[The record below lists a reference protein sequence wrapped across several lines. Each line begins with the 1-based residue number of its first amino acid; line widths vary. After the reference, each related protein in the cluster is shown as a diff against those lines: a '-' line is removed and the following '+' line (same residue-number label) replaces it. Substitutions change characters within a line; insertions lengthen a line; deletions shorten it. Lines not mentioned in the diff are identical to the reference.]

1 MEDGESK
8 KGSGPWSKYTPEQ
21 RKQIMAERREKGR
34 AAKEKRRAPVAKTEP
49 HNGNGTLLEPTL
61 ELDRLYEMLGELS
74 NDFIYKNF
82 TEQPLRQLCEF
93 LKGTLDRCAKRLQIL
108 EQQRTAMLCDH
119 CKKVLPGG
127 RFAGEI
133 VIRDEITN
141 ELKALRAC
149 SEGCYLQISRIANE
163 RRAKHQGSIRGT
175 VAM

>member
-1 MEDGESK
+1 MDGGEPK
-8 KGSGPWSKYTPEQ
+8 KKSGPWSKYTPEE
-21 RKQIMAERREKGR
+21 RKRIMAERREKGR
-34 AAKEKRRAPVAKTEP
+34 AAKGIVAKAQP
-49 HNGNGTLLEPTL
+49 HNGNGTLLEPAF
-61 ELDRLYEMLGELS
+61 ELDRLYEMLNELTT
-74 NDFIYKNF
+74 DYLYKNF

-93 LKGTLDRCAKRLQIL
+93 MKGVLDRCAKRLQIL

-133 VIRDEITN
+133 VIRDELTN

-149 SEGCYLQISRIANE
+149 SEGCYREISRIANE
-163 RRAKHQGSIRGT
+163 RRARHQGSIRGT

>member
-1 MEDGESK
+1 MELGIENGD
-8 KGSGPWSKYTPEQ
+8 
-21 RKQIMAERREKGR
+21 R
-34 AAKEKRRAPVAKTEP
+34 AAKKKKKKKKDKKPQEP
-49 HNGNGTLLEPTL
+49 EVHNGNGTLLEPTFDI
-61 ELDRLYEMLGELS
+61 DRLYELLGAL
-74 NDFIYKNF
+74 NVDFINKNF
-82 TEQPLRQLCEF
+82 TEPRLRELCEYM
-93 LKGTLDRCAKRLQIL
+93 KGTMDRCSKRLQIL
-108 EQQRTAMLCDH
+108 EQTRTALLCDH

-149 SEGCYLQISRIANE
+149 SEPCYREVSRIANE

>member
-1 MEDGESK
+1 M
-8 KGSGPWSKYTPEQ
+8 
-21 RKQIMAERREKGR
+21 
-34 AAKEKRRAPVAKTEP
+34 
-49 HNGNGTLLEPTL
+49 
-61 ELDRLYEMLGELS
+61 
-74 NDFIYKNF
+74 
-82 TEQPLRQLCEF
+82 
-93 LKGTLDRCAKRLQIL
+93 KGTMDRCSKRLQIL
-108 EQQRTAMLCDH
+108 EQTRTALLCDH

-149 SEGCYLQISRIANE
+149 SEPCYREVSRIANE

>member
-1 MEDGESK
+1 MELKSK
-8 KGSGPWSKYTPEQ
+8 ADPRLENLRKAREAKKLKRASKEL
-21 RKQIMAERREKGR
+21 
-34 AAKEKRRAPVAKTEP
+34 VP
-49 HNGNGTLLEPTL
+49 HEGNGTLLEPSF
-61 ELDRLYEMLGELS
+61 ELARFYEMVNALS
-74 NDFIYKNF
+74 VDYLHKNF
-82 TEQPLRQLCEF
+82 DEQTLRDLC
-93 LKGTLDRCAKRLQIL
+93 LALRDTLDRCSKRLQTL

-149 SEGCYLQISRIANE
+149 GEPCYREISRVANE
-163 RRAKHQGSIRGT
+163 RRQRNQGSIRGT

>member
-1 MEDGESK
+1 MEIDMEGSLGATK
-8 KGSGPWSKYTPEQ
+8 KKKSAKKKPRPQEQ
-21 RKQIMAERREKGR
+21 EH
-34 AAKEKRRAPVAKTEP
+34 

-61 ELDRLYEMLGELS
+61 DIDRLYEQLGALTIDYL
-74 NDFIYKNF
+74 NKNF
-82 TEQPLRQLCEF
+82 TEQNLRQLCDF
-93 LKGTLDRCAKRLQIL
+93 MKGTLDRCAKRLQQL
-108 EQQRTAMLCDH
+108 ENTRTAMLCDH

-149 SEGCYLQISRIANE
+149 SEGCYREISRVANE
-163 RRAKHQGSIRGT
+163 RRQRHQGSVRGT